1 MNTAFPLTEYRKPSV
16 GSVVISRLKI
26 LIANATDRGATV
38 KAVVPPYSFQ
48 SECECP
54 DDCLRDHE
62 NE

>member
-1 MNTAFPLTEYRKPSV
+1 MNMPLAFVESRIQSV
-16 GSVVISRLKI
+16 RSVLLSRLRF
-26 LIANATDRGATV
+26 LVATASDQDTTAD
-38 KAVVPPYSFQ
+38 VVPRPYSFQ